1 MKTFLLTFLLL
12 TLPLSAKPTKPVPT
26 PELAP
31 TVPMARQRTVQEDDE
46 LRDWIVGIQTLAQDA
61 QKRADE
67 AETEA
72 KASRD
77 QSAIAGAKLEHAV
90 GQLSDLQI
98 KYNGVEVERD
108 QAIAQR
114 DVEHKARVAAEAHV
128 SKIKTYLGFALGGLL
143 ALAAEYLLSSLMLPP
158 PFGVYVRIGAPVLA
172 FGLGWAIVARMV

>member
-1 MKTFLLTFLLL
+1 MKSFLLAFLFLA
-12 TLPLSAKPTKPVPT
+12 LPLSAKPPIAAST
-26 PELAP
+26 PS
-31 TVPMARQRTVQEDDE
+31 MAMAKQRTVQEDLE

-77 QSAIAGAKLEHAV
+77 QSAIAGAKLEQAV